1 MLDYIDEQA
10 QLLNASQRLNFI
22 RWKIMNQYVHQNP
35 RLHGSYEA
43 EVNNV
48 RNYMSNRIEWM
59 DNKLGFD
66 ATALDIEA
74 VKEQPKAEKILINGH
89 LQIRRN
95 GAVYSPEGQLI
106 EK

>member
-1 MLDYIDEQA
+1 
-10 QLLNASQRLNFI
+10 
-22 RWKIMNQYVHQNP
+22 
-35 RLHGSYEA
+35 
-43 EVNNV
+43 
-48 RNYMSNRIEWM
+48 MSNRIEWM

-66 ATALDIEA
+66 ATALGIEA

-89 LQIRRN
+89 VQIRRN